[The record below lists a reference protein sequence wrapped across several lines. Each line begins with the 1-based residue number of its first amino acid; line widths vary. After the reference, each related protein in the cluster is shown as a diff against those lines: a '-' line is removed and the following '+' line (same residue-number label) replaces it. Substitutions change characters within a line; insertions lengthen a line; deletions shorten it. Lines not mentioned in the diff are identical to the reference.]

1 MSNNEEGSLK
11 ISETPAGSSHQGNLS
26 VADKSRIGKL
36 NSNRDATSYNKSEMH
51 STGQK
56 KYSTTPNMTKLEFQE
71 SNSDVSSQEVN
82 RTNIR
87 LNN

>member
-56 KYSTTPNMTKLEFQE
+56 K
-71 SNSDVSSQEVN
+71 
-82 RTNIR
+82 
-87 LNN
+87 